1 MMTQLETFVNSYK
14 HYLTFGRLY
23 QLPLKDCEVC
33 WIKAQSSPRGHSL
46 VADFAPTPEQ
56 KVSLF
61 EIPNNLDGEPL
72 SKEDVEKLIE

>member
-1 MMTQLETFVNSYK
+1 
-14 HYLTFGRLY
+14 
-23 QLPLKDCEVC
+23 
-33 WIKAQSSPRGHSL
+33 